1 VKDINLILG
10 NVNHIFADITE
21 PEPGERVDKYSTEYF
36 TVGSDD
42 ELKQL
47 LDTEYSVAY
56 NKYLNGKGMFRG
68 VHDRIKKQIGKYCIL
83 KPGNRTA
90 FFTKNN
96 LYTRLF
102 SGILPSWREYPP
114 RNKCFICTSS
124 TGKALS
130 LAGSSYRNDEL
141 YKLYVVLPKNN
152 ASICVC
158 PRSTIQLAFPRIQEL
173 GEGSIKFRRLNEF
186 QDAFME
192 FIRFISL
199 TMYELCVYETQ
210 KNTGKVPK
218 RCIELAALHRAL
230 KDALKYGS
238 NANIVALLTI
248 LSSNLRKYYN
258 KIIDIIETNDP
269 IIKNYNFSATDRR
282 NVLLFLKELKE
293 HNTINL
299 LEYLDN
305 ILNSKLNGFELTS
318 IENYNIKSI
327 ITNKASDTGHELW
340 TDAECLFVKI
350 KYLESINSS
359 EVEVN
364 IE

>member
-1 VKDINLILG
+1 MKDINLILG

-130 LAGSSYRNDEL
+130 LAGSSYRTYRNDEL
-141 YKLYVVLPKNN
+141 YELYVVLPKNN

-210 KNTGKVPK
+210 KNTSKVPK

-293 HNTINL
+293 YNTINL

-305 ILNSKLNGFELTS
+305 ILNSRLNGFELTS

-327 ITNKASDTGHELW
+327 ITNRASDTGHELW
-340 TDAECLFVKI
+340 TDAKCLFVKM
-350 KYLESINSS
+350 KHLELK
-359 EVEVN
+359 
-364 IE
+364 

>member
-1 VKDINLILG
+1 MKDINLILG

-141 YKLYVVLPKNN
+141 YELYVVLPKNN

-210 KNTGKVPK
+210 KNTSKVPK
-218 RCIELAALHRAL
+218 RCIELATLWRTLRYSL
-230 KDALKYGS
+230 KHNSD
-238 NANIVALLTI
+238 ANIVAMLAI
-248 LSSNLRKYYN
+248 LSNNLKRYYN
-258 KIIDIIETNDP
+258 NIIN
-269 IIKNYNFSATDRR
+269 IIKSDNLIIKHYNFTITDRY
-282 NVLLFLKELKE
+282 NVLLFLKELEKY
-293 HNTINL
+293 NTTNL
-299 LEYLDN
+299 LKYLDI
-305 ILNSKLNGFELTS
+305 ILNSKLNGFKNVP
-318 IENYNIKSI
+318 IENYDIKSI
-327 ITNKASDTGHELW
+327 ITHRASDTGHELW
-340 TDAECLFVKI
+340 TDAECLFIKL
-350 KYLESINSS
+350 KYLKEID
-359 EVEVN
+359 
-364 IE
+364 